1 MRRKSIREAF
11 SRVFLRVIISK
22 TIAAREKKRRFSRK
36 EHNMLIITIIAVV
49 FIILDQLSKVWISGA
64 FDGVPVADPVADGI
78 PVIKNILYFSYQKNE
93 GAAFGIM
100 QGARWIFVPLTL
112 IVCALFIW
120 WLIRLKQKHC
130 LLCVASGLMLAGAVG
145 NLIDRAF
152 LGYVRDFIYVNIPFA
167 TFNIA
172 DACLVVGTVLM
183 GIYILFFH
191 ERFMKKSTQQEE
203 ERATSETD
211 AKEDEGTEP
220 EKPETPREEDSGQ
233 ADAKV

>member
-1 MRRKSIREAF
+1 
-11 SRVFLRVIISK
+11 
-22 TIAAREKKRRFSRK
+22 
-36 EHNMLIITIIAVV
+36 MLIITIIAVV

-64 FDGVPVADPVADGI
+64 FGGVPVTDPVADGI

-100 QGARWIFVPLTL
+100 QGARWIFVPLTI

-120 WLIRLKQKHC
+120 WLIRLKKKHS

-167 TFNIA
+167 TFNVA

-191 ERFMKKSTQQEE
+191 ERFMKKSAQQEE
-203 ERATSETD
+203 QAAPETD
-211 AKEDEGTEP
+211 AKEGEAAEP
-220 EKPETPREEDSGQ
+220 EEKPETREEEDNGQ